1 MKSVLKC
8 GGYIYITTRSYG
20 FPYHA
25 YPYDFW
31 RYEIEDMRKIFRDFE
46 IIKLVKDHEAPGVFL
61 KAKKI
66 SNILIDL
73 SNIALYSMILGR
85 RTTLIP
91 KLSDMP
97 LQRRLTLKLSSL
109 NAKLIGILN
118 MLILR
123 NLK

>member
-1 MKSVLKC
+1 MK
-8 GGYIYITTRSYG
+8 
-20 FPYHA
+20 
-25 YPYDFW
+25 
-31 RYEIEDMRKIFRDFE
+31 KIFSDFE
-46 IIKLVKDHEAPGVFL
+46 IIKLVKDHEASGVFL

-66 SNILIDL
+66 LNTLIDL

-97 LQRRLTLKLSSL
+97 LQRRITLKLSSL
-109 NAKLIGILN
+109 NAKLTGILS
-118 MLILR
+118 MLISR